1 MVALALLAI
10 AALTLV
16 ALSFTSLAS
25 RQKAEDRAA
34 ASMLAAQELERA
46 VYEIQ
51 NLPSGDAFWDGPGEL
66 SKGSS
71 EVGGTTFSYRVD
83 SLMVDTGTSAPNRL
97 KKLNVSVWWWS
108 TKPDSSRAGYGK
120 LEVSA
125 SRIVSENKQ

>member
-51 NLPSGDAFWDGPGEL
+51 NLPSGDSFWDGSREW